1 MRFIDVRSLVEFL
14 TKLEEAGEE
23 HISFGDLKKFIYEQC
38 ASYDVDKVVEQ
49 LKENSFVPGD
59 RIGVSDTKIIMS
71 EKAVKIVKSGG
82 VGNSD

>member
-38 ASYDVDKVVEQ
+38 AAYDVDKVVEQ
-49 LKENSFVPGD
+49 LK
-59 RIGVSDTKIIMS
+59 KILLFRATELVCQIQ
-71 EKAVKIVKSGG
+71 KLLCLKKRLKL
-82 VGNSD
+82 